1 MDDDLNGSHLSVIVD
16 LSPTQWELSS
26 REPPENTYAL
36 PLATFLSQLLA
47 FLNAHIAC
55 RHENTLAVFGAFPGK
70 SIMLYSSSDPV
81 PDSLST
87 DVNANSYPPFNVVDS
102 TVVQRITSELD
113 SLEEHEEKAPT
124 ALVGAL
130 VKALCYVNRIT
141 LPPSANSKAQA
152 NGFHPGV
159 LPDPRILILS
169 VSPDLSTSYIP
180 IMNAIFSAQKL
191 KATIDVCQIYGPNTV
206 FLQQAAHLTGGSYI
220 FLERRDALLQ
230 YLIMSFLPPPAIRKT
245 LSVPTQEQVD
255 FRAAC
260 FCHKKI
266 IDIGFVCSVC
276 LSIFCQPLP
285 VCTTCRTKFP
295 MKTLQRLNAARPL
308 LATGNSARPSQSRVS
323 SSGPVTNGGV
333 GGAPH
338 GVQIGNGNTNGA
350 R

>member
-1 MDDDLNGSHLSVIVD
+1 MDDDTRGSHLSVVVD
-16 LSPTQWELSS
+16 LSPVHWELSAGD
-26 REPPENTYAL
+26 EPENTHPL
-36 PLATFLSQLLA
+36 SLATFLSQLLA

-81 PDSLST
+81 PDSLAT
-87 DVNANSYPPFNVVDS
+87 DTDANAYPPFTVVDS
-102 TVVQRITSELD
+102 TVVQRIMAELD
-113 SLEEHEEKAPT
+113 SLEEKDEEAPS

-130 VKALCYVNRIT
+130 AKALCYVNRIT
-141 LPPSANSKAQA
+141 LPPSTTSKAQA
-152 NGFHPGV
+152 NDFHPGV
-159 LPDPRILILS
+159 LPDPRVLILS

-260 FCHKKI
+260 FCHKNI

-276 LSIFCQPLP
+276 LSIFCAPLP

-308 LATGNSARPSQSRVS
+308 LRGTPSMSRVGS
-323 SSGPVTNGGV
+323 TSGPVTNNGV
-333 GGAPH
+333 GGPRT
-338 GVQIGNGNTNGA
+338 IGNNTSNGA